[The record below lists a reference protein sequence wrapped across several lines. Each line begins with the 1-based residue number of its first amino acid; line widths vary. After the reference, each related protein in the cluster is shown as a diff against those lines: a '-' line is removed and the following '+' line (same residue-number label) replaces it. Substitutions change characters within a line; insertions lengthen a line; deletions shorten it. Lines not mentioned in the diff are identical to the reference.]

1 MQQSLAYRIELYFYD
16 VVILILGKSARACTA
31 FQKTVGKLH
40 KGEWV
45 LLGGAL
51 LTSILAGLVT
61 GYVLYFLVG
70 TVG

>member
-16 VVILILGKSARACTA
+16 AIILILGQSARARNA
-31 FQKTVGKLH
+31 FQKSVGKLR

-51 LTSILAGLVT
+51 LASVLAGLAT
-61 GYVLYFLVG
+61 GYALYFLVG
-70 TVG
+70 NVG

>member
-16 VVILILGKSARACTA
+16 AVILILGQSARARSA
-31 FQKTVGKLH
+31 FQRAFGKLG

-51 LTSILAGLVT
+51 LASVLAGLAT
-61 GYVLYFLVG
+61 GYALYFLVG
-70 TVG
+70 IVG

>member
-16 VVILILGKSARACTA
+16 AIILILGQSTRARNA
-31 FQKTVGKLH
+31 FQKAVGTLH

-45 LLGGAL
+45 LLGGAVL
-51 LTSILAGLVT
+51 ASVLAGLAT
-61 GYVLYFLVG
+61 GYALYFLVG